1 MEQEELVELGATTTA
16 VAAPLDVSRR
26 SLNYLRYY
34 DPGIIYKNNYEIKD
48 LDNLLKIYDD
58 VIKFLGEDPKV
69 FDKKIIDDL
78 LDGIGL
84 LDRTHFNVAERT
96 EDFLTDIFVQK
107 NPLDAEKNI
116 GKVLTNLIE
125 LEESISGTLR
135 KVADSGVDAHGLSL
149 FEQANGGLTNAID
162 QSIDELKKISKQPNA
177 TLLDIAKQLQDGK
190 FSNIVGAQQQVF
202 DIGRTLIG
210 HMTWAKVGTITRGVV
225 VETAVYGEIL
235 QRLTNLTNKEAKQ
248 LDKLAKDLD
257 VKFRPLDEL
266 QDIPVT
272 RNRTIDMSSLEL
284 MQDNLKDFINT
295 RYDSYLTRDADFYWR
310 INPTIIEK
318 EERAIFAASDY
329 IRRISDVIPKDIITA
344 DNIVMRELF
353 TTDNWDLPI
362 GNYLNKSFDNGYE
375 APDKQPGMQFA
386 DDAITLKAPDVSF
399 KKVGRY
405 HMAPAAN
412 IAAIA
417 NDLNI
422 NLSVYNSRKQ
432 GLVPLSVINL
442 IDADEK
448 LEIWKGPGTTDED
461 LAKFVDAVV
470 DKPLD
475 ASNFRLTIEEPE
487 IKTEIKKPI
496 VQQVRETF
504 AKTHTPEAVKA
515 ADNTIKTKPKFATK
529 VFNNLSKLDI
539 GQEVIEKGLAK
550 LGTKYGA
557 ASLTGPAAA
566 ALAFYETMVFAADVT
581 NAATKAIDKDVD
593 FFDNFGKIDDKYS
606 ITYKLTKPFY
616 ETLFKGIG
624 GISSDNKD

>member
-26 SLNYLRYY
+26 SFNYLRYY
-34 DPGIIYKNNYEIKD
+34 DPGIIYTNNYDIKD

-69 FDKKIIDDL
+69 FDKKVIDNL
-78 LDGIGL
+78 LNGIGSIGN
-84 LDRTHFNVAERT
+84 THFDVAEKA
-96 EDFLTDIFVQK
+96 EDFLLEEFVQK

-125 LEESISGTLR
+125 LEENISGPKI
-135 KVADSGVDAHGLSL
+135 KVSASGVDAHGLSL
-149 FEQANGGLTNAID
+149 FESANDAISHTID
-162 QSIDELKKISKQPNA
+162 QSINDLKKLSNQPNA
-177 TLLDIAKQLQDGK
+177 TPLDIAKQLSQGK
-190 FSNIVGAQQQVF
+190 FSNIVDAQKEVF
-202 DIGRTLIG
+202 NIGSTIIG
-210 HMTWAKVGTITRGVV
+210 HMSWAKIGTLTRGVV
-225 VETAVYGEIL
+225 IETALYTDVL
-235 QRLTNLTNKEAKQ
+235 NVLTNFSKE
-248 LDKLAKDLD
+248 
-257 VKFRPLDEL
+257 EL
-266 QDIPVT
+266 QTIDKFTQEVNPGFRNLEDLENVPVT
-272 RNRTIDMSSLEL
+272 RNKTVDINTLEL
-284 MQDNLKDFINT
+284 MQDNLKEFINT
-295 RYDSYLTRDADFYWR
+295 RYDSYLNRDADFYWR
-310 INPTIIEK
+310 INPTIIDK
-318 EERAIFAASDY
+318 EERAIFAAGDY
-329 IRRISDVIPKDIITA
+329 MNTLSTVLPEEMNSELFVRQRYDYVADIYTHEYL
-344 DNIVMRELF
+344 NRELGTGYGA
-353 TTDNWDLPI
+353 TT
-362 GNYLNKSFDNGYE
+362 NKLKIKFD
-375 APDKQPGMQFA
+375 
-386 DDAITLKAPDVSF
+386 DDAITLKAPDISF
-399 KKVGRY
+399 NKVGRY
-405 HMAPAAN
+405 HMTPVVN
-412 IAAIA
+412 IASIA
-417 NDLNI
+417 DDVGVEL
-422 NLSVYNSRKQ
+422 LVYSRNQK
-432 GLVPLSVINL
+432 GLVPLSVRSLINT
-442 IDADEK
+442 DEK
-448 LEIWKGPGTTDED
+448 LEIWKAPGTTDED
-461 LAKFVDAVV
+461 LAKFVNAVV

-475 ASNFRLTIEEPE
+475 GPNFKLTIEEPE

-515 ADNTIKTKPKFATK
+515 ADNTIITKPKFATK